1 MSDEGNTSIITAGR
15 QGTLVSG
22 GGEQYEIERIV
33 DKRFRNGRLE
43 YLIKWRDY
51 PESQNTWEPA
61 SNIEPDEERE
71 LLSEYEATTKPTGS
85 LKPSPSQK
93 FPPYGSV
100 KDFRLKRK
108 NDDVLG
114 GKKIVGEKPSGFDR
128 GYEPEKILG
137 ATDSTGELM
146 LLVKWRG
153 SDEADLVPSR
163 IANVKCPD
171 LVIEFYE
178 QHSFWIKLPRKMQT
192 R

>member
-1 MSDEGNTSIITAGR
+1 MSDVNASTTTTVGE
-15 QGTLVSG
+15 QGTST
-22 GGEQYEIERIV
+22 GGEQFEIERIV

-51 PESQNTWEPA
+51 SESQNTWEPA

-71 LLSEYEATTKPTGS
+71 LLSEYEATSKSKSSTT
-85 LKPSPSQK
+85 QK
-93 FPPYGSV
+93 FSPAGSA

-108 NDDVLG
+108 SDDML
-114 GKKIVGEKPSGFDR
+114 GKKGGAVGSEKPSGFDR

-163 IANVKCPD
+163 VANAKCPE

-178 QHSFWIKLPRKMQT
+178 HHSFWIKLPRKLQA